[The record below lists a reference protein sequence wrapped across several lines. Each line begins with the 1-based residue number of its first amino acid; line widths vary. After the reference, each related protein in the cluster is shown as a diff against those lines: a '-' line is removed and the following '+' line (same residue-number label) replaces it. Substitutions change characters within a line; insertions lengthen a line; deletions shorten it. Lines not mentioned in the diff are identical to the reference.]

1 MKHVSRGAEMAAAFA
16 QAKRAMIESAKKGE
30 RPVRAEVQVF
40 EEDVA
45 GVKTDVKLVIV
56 ARGAGEG

>member
-1 MKHVSRGAEMAAAFA
+1 MAAAFA